1 MDVFG
6 KGTDEPSR
14 PLLSPGVCWICEQ
27 SPIQEEY
34 RVIDTRRNTQA
45 GGSMSHLSNRKYICE
60 PCALEMG
67 GAMGMVPAERAAV
80 LETEVRQLAADNVSL
95 ASQLETARAQQPR
108 VLTVADVE
116 ASLSSVVSETVRA
129 ELAKKVPAKK
139 AAPSAE

>member
-67 GAMGMVPAERAAV
+67 GAMGMVKASDHEALLQDNADLSASVTRLTHE
-80 LETEVRQLAADNVSL
+80 LEV
-95 ASQLETARAQQPR
+95 ARTHQPR

-129 ELAKKVPAKK
+129 ELAKKTSAKK
-139 AAPSAE
+139 APSAE